1 MNTKILETVEGESRG
16 KSGSSH
22 YKVTA
27 IQQLHEKYG
36 LPYQATSYEMLLQQS
51 MASGVGIHAV
61 RLNNDVFL
69 FGYADE
75 ESMFF
80 DLEEVRK
87 ESLVE
92 HAFIIRGKVWS
103 R

>member
-22 YKVTA
+22 YKVTKV
-27 IQQLHEKYG
+27 QELHEKYG
-36 LPYQATSYEMLLQQS
+36 LPYQATSYQMLLEQS

-61 RLNNDVFL
+61 RLTNDVFL
-69 FGYADE
+69 FGYADN

-80 DLEEVRK
+80 DLEEIRK
-87 ESLVE
+87 DYLT
-92 HAFIIRGKVWS
+92 IN
-103 R
+103 